1 MYRYIDTSRTNVPS
15 SGINKVVT
23 QNVFRS
29 VAKIGL
35 KSEVLAYEVRDLDD
49 LVPF

>member
-1 MYRYIDTSRTNVPS
+1 MGYIDTSRANVP